1 MKNISYI
8 ILKTEDQILLQL
20 KQVTPCCINLL
31 CLSLLCIKYM
41 LSGHSSTPEIKNLW
55 KFTCGLI
62 RPQILNLERSLSLS
76 QGPKPVFF
84 RLAKFIL

>member
-41 LSGHSSTPEIKNLW
+41 LSGHSSTPEIKNL
-55 KFTCGLI
+55 
-62 RPQILNLERSLSLS
+62 
-76 QGPKPVFF
+76 
-84 RLAKFIL
+84 